1 MCELSISRAVVS
13 TSWVFGRSQPLR
25 ITCLNTKALLQQ
37 IKFKLKYHKFC
48 DAWMYHFETF
58 WRDLFNS
65 NEHFTWIFLPGP
77 WKQSIRKC
85 TSGHDSH
92 RKIGLELNTAALDYY
107 IPLVDGCNLKINFYF
122 RLAENEGMSVI
133 KISLNIYTVCPLH
146 GSVFQTKP
154 WDLVWIYLSMYF
166 TRI

>member
-1 MCELSISRAVVS
+1 
-13 TSWVFGRSQPLR
+13 
-25 ITCLNTKALLQQ
+25 
-37 IKFKLKYHKFC
+37 
-48 DAWMYHFETF
+48 MYHFETF

-65 NEHFTWIFLPGP
+65 NDHFTWIFLPGP

-92 RKIGLELNTAALDYY
+92 MKIGLELNTAVLDYY

-133 KISLNIYTVCPLH
+133 KISVNIYTVCPLR

-154 WDLVWIYLSMYF
+154 WDLVWIYISMYF
-166 TRI
+166 TRIQNSGLSLFCPSPQTKLILFFIFFELDIWLCFLSKLCCEVSVFRSKIN